1 MDLQRKNIVILGAS
15 GSVGSSAVRVIRA
28 AREKFRITAM
38 SGYSRMEELAA
49 LCREFECPCA
59 VAADPAR
66 YEELK
71 KLLPGTKCLSGIE
84 GMAEAAAA
92 PETDILLCA
101 VAGADGLLPVIS
113 ALKAGKKV
121 AIASKEVLVLAGE
134 LVMKLARPGQLLPV
148 DSEHAGVWQC
158 LERCGEKEVK
168 KIIITASGGPF
179 RLWEKEKILNA
190 TVEEALRHPTWNMG
204 KKITIDSASMMNK
217 ALELVEANRLFRV
230 TADQLGVIVHPQ
242 SKVHA
247 MVELTD
253 GSLLAQIAVP
263 DMRLP
268 VAWALTH
275 PERDAFDFPP
285 YDWVKGGTM
294 EFFEPDTEKFP
305 SFGFADAA
313 MRAGGTLPGVMSA
326 ANDVAVERFLK
337 REIPFGGIWKIIGK
351 VMEEHKVLYNSSL
364 EEILAVDRESRI
376 KANEVK
382 L

>member
-1 MDLQRKNIVILGAS
+1 MDPQRKNVVILGAS

-71 KLLPGTKCLSGIE
+71 GLLPGTRCLSGIE

-92 PETDILLCA
+92 PETEILRRA
-101 VAGADGLLPVIS
+101 GAGADGLLPVIA

-268 VAWALTH
+268 TAWALTY
-275 PERDAFDFPP
+275 PERGAFDFPP

-313 MRAGGTLPGVMSA
+313 MRTGGTLPGVMSA
-326 ANDVAVERFLK
+326 ANDIAVERFLR

-351 VMEEHKVLYNSSL
+351 VMEEHKVLYNSTL

-376 KANEVK
+376 KAHEVK

>member
-1 MDLQRKNIVILGAS
+1 M
-15 GSVGSSAVRVIRA
+15 GSSAVRVIRA

-59 VAADPAR
+59 VAAAPAR

-71 KLLPGTKCLSGIE
+71 GLLPGTRCLSGSE

-92 PETDILLCA
+92 PEIDILLCA
-101 VAGADGLLPVIS
+101 VAGADGLLPVIA

-268 VAWALTH
+268 TAWALTY
-275 PERDAFDFPP
+275 PERGAFDFPP

-313 MRAGGTLPGVMSA
+313 MRTGGTLPGVMSA
-326 ANDVAVERFLK
+326 ANDIAVERFLR

-351 VMEEHKVLYNSSL
+351 VMEEHKVLHNSTL

-376 KANEVK
+376 KAHEVK